1 MAKALVGIAL
11 WMFLA
16 ASAFCAGPSKKNPSW
31 DQLTPQQR
39 QILAPIQGEWDGFD
53 AKRKQKWLRVA
64 KRYPK
69 MSQSEQARLQK
80 RMREW
85 VSLTPEQRA
94 AARTR
99 FKEFERLSPER
110 KDAVR
115 RKWEQYQRKR
125 AEEARAAEAARNA
138 AAREAPEPGSDPL
151 APGFDAPGL
160 RPQ

>member
-1 MAKALVGIAL
+1 MAKALVGIVL
-11 WMFLA
+11 SLFLA
-16 ASAFCAGPSKKNPSW
+16 ASAFSAGSSKKNPSW
-31 DQLTPQQR
+31 AQLTPQQQ
-39 QILAPIQGEWDGFD
+39 QILAPIQTEWDGFD

-69 MSQSEQARLQK
+69 MSKSEQARLQK

-94 AARTR
+94 AARSR

-110 KDAVR
+110 KEAVR

-125 AEEARAAEAARNA
+125 AEEARAAEAARKA
-138 AAREAPEPGSDPL
+138 AQEADPL
-151 APGFDAPGL
+151 APGSDTLGL